1 MYYSSFFAIFAK
13 GIDFMRKIITTIILC
28 VAFLSAIAPTCVMAD
43 ESTRQ
48 MVEEVISGN
57 QDYLVFASIIEKGT
71 SAYEVQVYE
80 EIGAKQSSTASD
92 GESASKLDQR
102 INVVGFD
109 NYMYYE
115 NYDQRPKKGD
125 NVLLSLQFN
134 GNSYS
139 IKNGAYKVDFTSRE
153 QFSFLVP
160 EALNGSEE
168 ALELSALYVYVK
180 SNAEVKELSIKDGA
194 IYGKDANGAEEKKEI
209 QGGLIF
215 LDEYGD
221 TTEKP
226 PAVEMYT
233 NTERNNESSNKWKFA
248 AFIIVAGAIAGVFVV
263 KLFSKYEKKVD

>member
-1 MYYSSFFAIFAK
+1 
-13 GIDFMRKIITTIILC
+13 MRKFITAILLYII
-28 VAFLSAIAPTCVMAD
+28 IASVITPFNVFAD
-43 ESTRQ
+43 ESTRPV
-48 MVEEVISGN
+48 VEEVISGN
-57 QDYLVFASIIEKGT
+57 QDYLVFASIIEKGS

-80 EIGAKQSSTASD
+80 EVGAKDDVAESD
-92 GESASKLDQR
+92 SNIPDVELNQR
-102 INVVGFD
+102 ISVVGFE

-160 EALNGSEE
+160 ETLNGSEE
-168 ALELSALYVYVK
+168 ALELNALYVYVK
-180 SNAEVKELSIKDGA
+180 SNAEVKELSIRDGA
-194 IYGKDANGAEEKKEI
+194 IYGKDANGVEEKKEI
-209 QGGLIF
+209 QGGLII

-233 NTERNNESSNKWKFA
+233 KSEIGKSDSKWQYA
-248 AFIIVAGAIAGVFVV
+248 AAIIIAGAILGVFVV
-263 KLFSKYEKKVD
+263 KLFSKYEKKVE